1 MGVVVEGKEAI
12 DLIPVDVTPELRDM
26 VARHPLPKGVPDA
39 DMNQADMAAALQ
51 VTVNTLG
58 KWVDDDTFPVAQR
71 GGMGKPY
78 ILRLSHCWAW
88 KQERDAQEAVRRAH
102 NQNAIDKLNAH
113 FLGLDLEDDGATLSA
128 KDRRALAD
136 ADFAHSRAAH
146 MRRQLVRLDEV
157 VELMEAVFSIV
168 RNGIE
173 GMPDRLERELGLK
186 PEQVDLV
193 DRVGSDILNSV
204 VQKIEDAELEERN
217 IADVQPS
224 NQLLI

>member
-1 MGVVVEGKEAI
+1 MLV
-12 DLIPVDVTPELRDM
+12 
-26 VARHPLPKGVPDA
+26 RHPLPKGVPDA

-58 KWVDDDTFPVAQR
+58 KWVDDDSFPVAQR

-88 KQERDAQEAVRRAH
+88 KQARDAQEQVRRAH

-113 FLGLDLEDDGATLSA
+113 FLGLDLEGDGATLSA
-128 KDRRALAD
+128 KDRRALAE
-136 ADFAHSRAAH
+136 ADLVHSRAAH
-146 MRRQLVRLDEV
+146 MRRQLVRLEEV
-157 VELMEAVFSIV
+157 VDLLESVFSIM

-193 DRVGSDILNSV
+193 DRLGADILNTV